1 MKKIILL
8 LAFTSFS
15 CFSQTYIEGFIFDKS
30 NNESLPYATIKI
42 ISQNSNSYSITNEDG
57 KFEIKS
63 KLPTDSLEVRFLGFQ
78 TKKVPIA
85 FFEKNDKLFI
95 SPNPFALNE
104 VVVVSDKN
112 YVYNLLYRLIK
123 KYREQ
128 QTITESKTFLTLSS
142 SSKGIPIE
150 HIEGF
155 YNSKQSLS
163 AGILDL
169 KIKSGRFGQNKSFP
183 FYSLNNTD
191 ILKDFQ
197 FFKNSNQILP
207 FYPGNMTLS
216 EIKRKYVV
224 KMEQCDNCKGD
235 DISISFSPKEIDG
248 KLFFGNILFDSEKLV
263 IKKIALKSNEPIT
276 TGLEALLKNDVITPK
291 EIKLSIAFNPLD
303 FNKIQ
308 YLDFTFS
315 LYYKSDNSY
324 SIITSQSFLYFYDYA
339 KPFHKPYF
347 NNIIHFKNDY
357 DKIIAL
363 QASDDFWNL
372 NYQFPK
378 SFNKLKSISFL
389 EQNGYLINF
398 ESSIPSNYIEHLK
411 PSVVS
416 WNKNKNLSWASIK
429 ETISKEKKQINRDVN
444 NQGIEKAIDKEAHSI
459 SEFKTKKTNSEI
471 EEEFNFS
478 YMLDM
483 YLNENSERQYVTRTL
498 FDRNSSFCKYDR
510 IDNKLIY
517 IGLIF
522 DIYEVFNQRLKK
534 EISNEMTFEDAK
546 ILCNKKYEEASET
559 VEKMKNETKA
569 GLKFQSLKRW
579 ETTIKQKLYPE
590 I

>member
-8 LAFTSFS
+8 FTFTSIS
-15 CFSQTYIEGFIFDKS
+15 CFSQSYIEGYIIDKTT
-30 NNESLPYATIKI
+30 NESLPYATIKL
-42 ISQNSNSYSITNEDG
+42 ISSSDSYTITNEDG

-63 KLPTDSLEVRFLGFQ
+63 KLPTDSLEVRFLGYQ
-78 TKKVPIA
+78 TKKVPIT
-85 FFEKNDKLFI
+85 FFKKNVKLFI

-123 KYREQ
+123 KYRKQ
-128 QTITESKTFLTLSS
+128 QTITESKTFLTSSS

-155 YNSKQSLS
+155 YSSKQCLS
-163 AGILDL
+163 DGILDL
-169 KIKSGRFGQNKSFP
+169 KIKSGRFGQNKSFN

-191 ILKDFQ
+191 ILTGFQ

-207 FYPGNMTLS
+207 LYPGNMTLRL
-216 EIKRKYVV
+216 IKGKYVV

-235 DISISFSPKEIDG
+235 DVSISFSPKEIDG
-248 KLFFGNILFDSEKLV
+248 NLFHGNILFDSEKLV
-263 IKKIALKSNEPIT
+263 IKKIELKSNNPIT
-276 TGLEALLKNDVITPK
+276 KGLEALLKNDVMTPK
-291 EIKLSIAFNPLD
+291 EIKLNIAFNPLD

-308 YLDFTFS
+308 YMNFTFS

-324 SIITSQSFLYFYDYA
+324 NIITSQSFLYFYDYA
-339 KPFHKPYF
+339 KPFNEPYF
-347 NNIIHFKNDY
+347 NNRIQFNNDY

-363 QASDDFWNL
+363 QANDDFWNL

-378 SFNKLKSISFL
+378 SFTEKRSINFLKN
-389 EQNGYLINF
+389 EGYLINF
-398 ESSIPSNYIEHLK
+398 ETSIPSNYIEHLN

-416 WNKNKNLSWASIK
+416 WKKNKRLSWSNIK
-429 ETISKEKKQINRDVN
+429 ETISKDKKQIDRDLN
-444 NQGIEKAIDKEAHSI
+444 NQGIEVTVDKEAHSI
-459 SEFKTKKTNSEI
+459 SEFKSKKNNSEI
-471 EEEFNFS
+471 EEEYNFS

-483 YLNENSERQYVTRTL
+483 YLNEDGERQYVTRTL

-517 IGLIF
+517 VELIF
-522 DIYEVFNQRLKK
+522 DVYEIFNQRLKN
-534 EISNEMTFEDAK
+534 EISNEMTFEEAK
-546 ILCNKKYEEASET
+546 NLCNEKFEEASLT
-559 VEKMKNETKA
+559 VEKMKNETNA
-569 GLKFQSLKRW
+569 GLNYRILKRW